1 MRLTINFLLKNSR
14 KNSAN
19 SPIYARLT
27 INEVR
32 TELSTK
38 IHVGPGLWDKK
49 TQRCIGK
56 TMIAKSINQQLQ
68 QIEIRLRDIFS
79 HFIFLDVYFDV
90 NDIKQ
95 EFLGVK
101 KKPKGL
107 LEVFD
112 YYLETI
118 EKGIGKGYAYRTL
131 KHYRV
136 TYKKVQLYIESLK
149 RNDYP
154 VQKVNYEFLNGFD
167 TFLKDNYP
175 ISQNTVW
182 NYHKHVRRVL
192 NLAVSLEHITIN
204 PYNRFKVKLEPTHRE
219 FITLKELAK
228 IEKKK
233 LKVVRLEAIRDAF
246 VFACYTGLSY
256 ADISQL
262 SEQHLHLDDNNKE
275 WIIINRSKN
284 NNRCMIPLFSNAK
297 AIIEKYKEFP
307 ESMLKGRLL
316 PILSNQRMNA
326 YLKELADI
334 CGIEKELTMHVA
346 RHTFATTVTLSN
358 GVPIETVS
366 KILGHTSLKTTQ
378 IYAKVIANK
387 IASDMDVLQEKLN
400 L

>member
-1 MRLTINFLLKNSR
+1 MRLTINFLLKHSR
-14 KNSAN
+14 KNEAV

-27 INEVR
+27 IQHQRV
-32 TELSTK
+32 ELSTK
-38 IHVGPGLWDKK
+38 LHVDPEIWDETTK
-49 TQRCIGK
+49 RCIGK
-56 TMIAKSINQQLQ
+56 TTFAKSINRQLQ
-68 QIEIRLRDIFS
+68 QFEVKLRGIFS
-79 HFIFLDVYFDV
+79 HLVALGDDFDV
-90 NDIKQ
+90 NDVKD
-95 EFLGVK
+95 EFLGVR
-101 KKPKGL
+101 KKPTGL
-107 LEVFD
+107 LEVFE

-118 EKGIGKGYAYRTL
+118 EKGIGKGYAFRTL

-136 TYKKVQLYIESLK
+136 TYKKVQLYIKSLK
-149 RNDYP
+149 RNDFP
-154 VQKVNYEFLNGFD
+154 ISKINYEFLNGFD
-167 TFLKDNYP
+167 IYLKSNYP
-175 ISQNTVW
+175 IIQNTVW
-182 NYHKHVRRVL
+182 NYHKHLRRVL
-192 NLAVSLEHITIN
+192 NLGLSLEHIKVN

-233 LKVVRLEAIRDAF
+233 LNVVRLSAIRDAF

-256 ADISQL
+256 ADISKL
-262 SEQHLHLDDNNKE
+262 SKEHLYIDDNNKE

-284 NNRCMIPLFSNAK
+284 NNRCMIPLFPNAK

-307 ESMLKGRLL
+307 EAMLKGRLL

-326 YLKELADI
+326 YLKELADV
-334 CGIEKELTMHVA
+334 CGLNKDLTMHVA

-378 IYAKVIANK
+378 IYAKVIADK
-387 IASDMDVLQEKLN
+387 IARDMDVLQEKLN

>member
-1 MRLTINFLLKNSR
+1 MRLTINFLLKHSR
-14 KNSAN
+14 KNEAV

-27 INEVR
+27 IQNR
-32 TELSTK
+32 RMELATK
-38 IHVGPGLWDKK
+38 LQVDPEIWDETTK
-49 TQRCIGK
+49 RCIGK
-56 TMIAKSINQQLQ
+56 TTLAKSINRQLQ
-68 QIEIRLRDIFS
+68 QFEVKLRGIFS
-79 HFIFLDVYFDV
+79 HLVALGDEFDV
-90 NDIKQ
+90 NDIKD
-95 EFLGVK
+95 EFLGVRK
-101 KKPKGL
+101 KQTGL
-107 LEVFD
+107 LEVFT

-118 EKGIGKGYAYRTL
+118 EKGIGKGYAFRTL

-136 TYKKVQLYIESLK
+136 TYKRVQLYIKSLK

-154 VQKVNYEFLNGFD
+154 ISKVNYKFLNGFD
-167 TFLKDNYP
+167 VYLKANYP
-175 ISQNTVW
+175 IIQNTVW
-182 NYHKHVRRVL
+182 NYHKHLRRVL
-192 NLAVSLEHITIN
+192 NLGVSLEHISVN

-219 FITLKELAK
+219 FITLKELGM

-233 LKVVRLEAIRDAF
+233 LNVVRLSAIRDAF

-256 ADISQL
+256 ADISKL
-262 SEQHLHLDDNNKE
+262 SEKHLRVDDNDKE

-284 NNRCMIPLFSNAK
+284 NNRCMIPLFPNAK
-297 AIIEKYKEFP
+297 AIIEKYKDFP

-334 CGIEKELTMHVA
+334 CGIDKDLSMHVA
-346 RHTFATTVTLSN
+346 RHTFATSVTLSN

-378 IYAKVIANK
+378 IYAKVIASK
-387 IASDMDVLQEKLN
+387 ISSDMDDLQRKLN